1 MNETL
6 RRLASAA
13 ILAAALVGS
22 VLSALAGESTF
33 GKGVTLKETTRIS
46 DLYSAP
52 DKFVGKEVRVE
63 GTITDVCSKRGC
75 WMQIASDKEF
85 QTLRFKVEDG
95 VIVIPMEAK
104 GKKAVAQGKLAK
116 SELSKEQALEQAKHF
131 AEENG
136 KPFDPKSVTGPQT
149 VLTLHGTGAVIQ

>member
-1 MNETL
+1 MHETF

-13 ILAAALVGS
+13 ILAAALIGS

-46 DLYSAP
+46 DLYATP

-116 SELSKEQALEQAKHF
+116 SELTTEQALEQAKHF

>member
-1 MNETL
+1 MNVNL
-6 RRLASAA
+6 SRLGSAA

-33 GKGVTLKETTRIS
+33 GKGVTLKESTKIS
-46 DLYSAP
+46 DLYASP
-52 DKFVGKEVRVE
+52 DKYAGKDVRVE

-95 VIVIPMEAK
+95 VIVIPVEAK
-104 GKKAVAQGKLAK
+104 GKKAIAQGKLTK
-116 SELSKEQALEQAKHF
+116 SELTAEQALAQAKEQAQET
-131 AEENG
+131 G

-149 VLTLHGTGAVIQ
+149 VLTLQGTGAIIQ